1 MLELNT
7 LLTNDTIIG
16 ACIGAAAAIAGSTI
30 TAIATY
36 FINKYIDRAKLI
48 IDKKEELYIAC
59 DAISKC
65 ILVCESSVKKGRFDS
80 ALKSTVNEIMEL
92 QTKIRMLIGLYFAN
106 LEDSKDIFDV
116 AMDNLT
122 NKCLIP
128 SGESSIAGEE
138 NYSAVGIDYCKIA
151 LRAAL
156 TLRNDLRD

>member
-1 MLELNT
+1 MDST
-7 LLTNDTIIG
+7 LLGALIG
-16 ACIGAAAAIAGSTI
+16 AGAAIAGSI
-30 TAIATY
+30 VTAIATY
-36 FINKYIDRAKLI
+36 LINKNIDKSKLTT
-48 IDKKEELYIAC
+48 DKKEELYIAC

-65 ILVCESSVKKGRFDS
+65 ILFCESAVKKGRFDD
-80 ALKSTVNEIMEL
+80 ALKSTVNEIIEL

-106 LEDSKDIFDV
+106 LEDSKHILDI

-128 SGESSIAGEE
+128 SGESSIADEE

-156 TLRNDLRD
+156 TLRDGLRD